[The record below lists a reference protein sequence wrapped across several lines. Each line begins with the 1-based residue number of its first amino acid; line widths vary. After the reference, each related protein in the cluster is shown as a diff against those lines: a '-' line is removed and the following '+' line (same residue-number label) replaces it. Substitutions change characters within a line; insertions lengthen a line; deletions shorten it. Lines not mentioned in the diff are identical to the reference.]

1 MGVVFSGQVVVISCL
16 IIFMIWQVNVLDKSR
31 SDWKDLKKGNQ
42 GLEEELETHKKSNDQ
57 YLDKVNFLHRASVKE
72 HEKER
77 DERLA
82 SDVRTRGRL

>member
-1 MGVVFSGQVVVISCL
+1 MLFICG
-16 IIFMIWQVNVLDKSR
+16 QVNVLDKSR
-31 SDWKDLKKGNQ
+31 SDWKVLKKGNQ
-42 GLEEELETHKKSNDQ
+42 ELEEELETHKKSNDQ
-57 YLDKVNFLHRASVKE
+57 YLDKVNFLHRAAVKE